1 MPRVRL
7 TQSYVDTEACCP
19 AGKQKVDYFDTD
31 VPGLLLKVMPTGKRT
46 YYLRYKDSHHRSR
59 EKSLGLD
66 ARVVSL
72 GDARQQAKQNLTEV
86 ALGRD
91 PFASKQVRRETPT
104 LNEFIT
110 TTYLPHIQVRKKSWK
125 VDETALRLHIQPTLG
140 KLYMDGITRQE
151 VNNLVN
157 AHAKAY
163 KPASTNRMLNIL
175 HRLFACAL
183 DWQIPGVTENPAARV
198 KKLKENNQRDR
209 YLSKEELREL
219 WTELDASESTYITS
233 AIKFLILTGARKA
246 EAVNAKWDD
255 INFQQREW
263 TIRENKSGRTRR
275 VPLSDVAIDTLRKVE
290 IIPGCDYIFPN
301 PSTLMPYNNL
311 FHTWKKIREAAGIPD
326 VRIHDL
332 RHSYASFLVNNGVPI
347 YDVSDILGHSN
358 VATTKRY
365 AHLSNEKLLASANT
379 AGNYIKDAIAI
390 PADVSNMGI
399 SNNNQKDEIL
409 LIGEI
414 A

>member
-1 MPRVRL
+1 MPKIKL
-7 TQSYVDTEACCP
+7 TQPFVATASCP
-19 AGKQKVDYFDTD
+19 TGKQKVDYFDTE
-31 VPGLLLKVMPTGKRT
+31 VSGLLLKVMPTGKRS
-46 YYLRYKDSHHRSR
+46 YYLRFKDSHSRSCER
-59 EKSLGLD
+59 SMGLD
-66 ARVVSL
+66 ARVVSISE
-72 GDARQQAKQNLTEV
+72 ARQQAKHHLAELM
-86 ALGRD
+86 LGRD
-91 PFASKQVRRETPT
+91 PFTAKQTRRETPT
-104 LNEFIT
+104 LNEFII

-125 VDETALRLHIQPTLG
+125 VDETAFRLHIQPTLG
-140 KLYMDGITRQE
+140 KLYMDDITRQE

-163 KPASTNRMLNIL
+163 KPASTNRMLNVL

-209 YLSKEELREL
+209 YLSKEELRAL
-219 WTELDASESTYITS
+219 WAELDASESTYITS
-233 AIKFLILTGARKA
+233 IIKFLILTGARKS
-246 EAVNAKWDD
+246 EAVNATWND
-255 INFQQREW
+255 INFHKCQW
-263 TIRENKSGRTRR
+263 TIRENKSGKTRH
-275 VPLSDVAIDTLRKVE
+275 VPLSDLAIDTLIQVE
-290 IIPGCDYIFPN
+290 RIPGCDYIFPN
-301 PSTLMPYNNL
+301 PKTLMPYNNL

-332 RHSYASFLVNNGVPI
+332 RHSYASFLVNNGMPI

-365 AHLSNEKLLASANT
+365 AHLSNEKLLVSANT

-390 PADVSNMGI
+390 SADLSKMGI
-399 SNNNQKDEIL
+399 GNDNQEGDRL